1 MRALQI
7 ALVVGLF
14 GVLAAFVTATP
25 VGARLVGT
33 ASTATDATVAAH
45 AASCPGA
52 ISWQRAAGAVGR
64 TATIVGRVAGT
75 RYAASTSGSPTFLNL
90 GVDYPNPRRFT
101 VVIWIE
107 NRPAFGRPE
116 SRYRGRTICVR
127 GAVRSYG
134 GVPEIVARVRSQI
147 RVIG

>member
-1 MRALQI
+1 MRARHV
-7 ALVVGLF
+7 ALVVGL
-14 GVLAAFVTATP
+14 VAALAAVMTATP
-25 VGARLVGT
+25 VAASLLARGSVT
-33 ASTATDATVAAH
+33 ADAKIEAR

-52 ISWQRAAGAVGR
+52 IGWRRAAGAVGR

-75 RYAASTSGSPTFLNL
+75 RYAASSNGSPTFLNL

-107 NRPAFGRPE
+107 NRSAFGRPE

-127 GAVRSYG
+127 GPVYRYAG
-134 GVPEIVARVRSQI
+134 LPQIAARVASQI
-147 RVIG
+147 KVIG